1 VRAVEGE
8 KGESVSFAGWA
19 AGKLSIIHSR
29 RQGGGL
35 PGRLAFRRRQE
46 TRRQESEIRS
56 SKPETGPHDR
66 NGKRAQTGPHDRN
79 GKRAPGHG
87 QAWIDRALILSV
99 KHRSCTLYEGYLAGL
114 RQGNGPGFAG
124 ERGRRRVPESRS
136 CSRFP
141 GGGWE
146 QRKWTVQGGSRQGV
160 DGWMGP
166 GPWGQTPGTDQ
177 RESSHTRQGRRLRLC
192 DG

>member
-66 NGKRAQTGPHDRN
+66 NGKRA
-79 GKRAPGHG
+79 PGHG
-87 QAWIDRALILSV
+87 RAWIDRALILSV
-99 KHRSCTLYEGYLAGL
+99 KHRSCTLYEGCLAGL

-141 GGGWE
+141 GSGWE
-146 QRKWTVQGGSRQGV
+146 QRKWTVQGGSRQSKGSGPCRAEASR
-160 DGWMGP
+160 GWMGP